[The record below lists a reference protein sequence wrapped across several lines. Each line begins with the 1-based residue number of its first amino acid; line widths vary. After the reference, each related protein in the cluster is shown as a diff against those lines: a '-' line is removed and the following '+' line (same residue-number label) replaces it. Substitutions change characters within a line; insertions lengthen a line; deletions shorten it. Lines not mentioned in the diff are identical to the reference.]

1 MEAIRTIQQAIDGE
15 IHLQLP
21 RAFWGQ
27 QVEVIVLTT
36 ASQEDQPAKRAKN
49 SLRGALKAHA
59 NPKLIPLEVA
69 AWVADV
75 GDSL

>member
-1 MEAIRTIQQAIDGE
+1 MEAIRTIQQAIHGE

-36 ASQEDQPAKRAKN
+36 ASSENHPIKRAKN
-49 SLRGALKAHA
+49 RAPRKT
-59 NPKLIPLEVA
+59 PLVL
-69 AWVADV
+69 DF
-75 GDSL
+75 